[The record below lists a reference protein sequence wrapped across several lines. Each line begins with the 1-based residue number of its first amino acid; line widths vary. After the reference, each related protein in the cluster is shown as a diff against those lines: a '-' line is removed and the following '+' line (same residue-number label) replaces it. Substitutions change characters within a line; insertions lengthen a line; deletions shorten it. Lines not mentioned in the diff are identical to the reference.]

1 MRPKSLSRTETNK
14 AYTDNLLRKPT
25 FESVTNIFLKNFFQG
40 LLIIGPIGLTIYV
53 IYFVI
58 TSVDSIIPSVA
69 KVIPG
74 LVFISIILATAV
86 LGYLGN
92 KFVVGRFFVD
102 AVDRLLEKTPGIK
115 HIYSPTKDVM
125 SSFVGD
131 KKKFSDPVWVKTNEN
146 PEIWRIGFL
155 TQKEM
160 ADVEKHNYVAV
171 YLPHSYAISGW
182 VIVTEEKNIKPV
194 VGMSAASAMKFAVSG
209 GVAGFHSDENI
220 FKAPE

>member
-1 MRPKSLSRTETNK
+1 MK
-14 AYTDNLLRKPT
+14 KPT
-25 FESVTNIFLKNFFQG
+25 FETVTNIFLKNFFQG
-40 LLIIGPIGLTIYV
+40 LIIIGPIGLTIYV
-53 IYFVI
+53 IWSVI
-58 TSVDSIIPSVA
+58 TSIDNIIPSVA
-69 KVIPG
+69 KQIPG
-74 LVFISIILATAV
+74 LVFISVLLVTAL
-86 LGYLGN
+86 LGFLGN

-102 AVDRLLEKTPGIK
+102 SIDRLLEKIPGIK

-155 TQKEM
+155 TQREM
-160 ADVEKHNYVAV
+160 DVVQKDNYVAV

-194 VGMSAASAMKFAVSG
+194 VGMSAATAMKFAVSG
-209 GVAGFHSDENI
+209 GVAGFHSDDNV